1 MFEAPTGDRP
11 GPIETLRNLRGYHLV
26 NSVVAFLFASTGP
39 VALIL
44 TVGIKGGLSADDLAS
59 WIFIGFVGGGTLTL
73 IVSHVYRQPLAFGW
87 TISGTAIVGPALLK
101 YPFPEI
107 VGTYMATGAL
117 MLLLGVTG
125 SFKRLMDVTPVPIVM
140 AMVAGVFLKFGVLA
154 VDAFDKALW
163 IALAATGAYVVC
175 AFSPRVARFVP
186 PVLIALIAG
195 AIVAVYTDQF
205 QLTEPITAWLAQPKY
220 VRPEFG
226 KASLIELVLPLA
238 ISVLALQ
245 NAQGIAILRVEGH
258 SPPSNTITIASG
270 LGSFVFGM
278 YGSVNT
284 CLTGPVNA
292 ILASS
297 GVRRFHF
304 IGAYFWGLLAI
315 AFGLSAPL
323 VTKVALAVPEAFIY
337 ILGGLAMLG
346 VLRQA
351 FVASFS
357 GRYTFGALVTF
368 VITITDLIPGVNVN
382 MLGIGAPFWG
392 LVFGFATSALLERH
406 DFVAERAPKPEPE
419 PLKALPPPS
428 DSIVEDAE
436 EAEAEAEKAAEE
448 AEVAA
453 HLKALTVISPSP
465 SPHTYRVL
473 IALKEKRLPYRFVED
488 MTWQAGQ
495 GVSENPLSRNPLL
508 KVSDDESY
516 FDPRVILDYLDS
528 VRPEPPLMPDDTDEA
543 FEVRRWEVLAEG
555 VSGIVIDL
563 YIEGARPY
571 PFESEEWV
579 RRQQTRVL
587 DTIATIADMLGDR
600 QYCVGDRFTRA
611 DIALVTTLD
620 HLDLQFPS
628 FDWRRAYGNL
638 TLYFSRMRDRP
649 SVREVLGVY

>member
-1 MFEAPTGDRP
+1 MFEVPSGDRP
-11 GPIETLRNLRGYHLV
+11 GPIETLLNLRGHHLV
-26 NSVVAFLFASTGP
+26 NAVVAFLFAATGP

-44 TVGIKGGLSADDLAS
+44 TIGLKGGLSADDLAS
-59 WIFIGFVGGGTLTL
+59 WIFIGFAGGGALTL
-73 IVSHVYRQPLAFGW
+73 IISHIYRQPLAFAW

-101 YPFPEI
+101 YPYTEV
-107 VGTYMATGAL
+107 VGAYMATGVL
-117 MLLLGVTG
+117 MIVLGLSG
-125 SFKRLMDVTPVPIVM
+125 GFKRLMDVTPVPIVM

-163 IALAATGAYVVC
+163 IALSATGAFVVC
-175 AFSPRVARFVP
+175 SFSARVARFVP
-186 PVLIALIAG
+186 PVLVALAAG
-195 AIVAVYTDQF
+195 AAVAIYTDQF
-205 QLTEPITAWLAQPKY
+205 QLTEPIRDWLAQPKY
-220 VRPEFG
+220 FRPEFG

-245 NAQGIAILRVEGH
+245 NAQGIAILRVEH
-258 SPPSNTITIASG
+258 HDPPSNTITFVCGA
-270 LGSFVFGM
+270 GSLLFGA
-278 YGSVNT
+278 YGAVNT

-297 GVRRFHF
+297 GKPRFHF
-304 IGAYFWGLLAI
+304 VGAYFWALLAI
-315 AFGLSAPL
+315 AFGLTAPL

-357 GRYTFGALVTF
+357 GRFTFGALVTF
-368 VITITDLIPGVNVN
+368 VITITDLIPGINVN

-392 LVFGFATSALLERH
+392 LVFGFATSLLLERH
-406 DFVAERAPKPEPE
+406 DFVAERAPEPEPE

-428 DSIVEDAE
+428 DAIVEE
-436 EAEAEAEKAAEE
+436 VEE

-453 HLKALTVISPSP
+453 AKAAADEAAEHVPLTVVSPSP

-508 KVSDDESY
+508 KIGDDESY
-516 FDPRVILDYLDS
+516 FDPRVILDYLETL
-528 VRPEPPLMPDDTDEA
+528 RPEPPLMPDDPDEA
-543 FEVRRWEVLAEG
+543 FAVRRWEVLAEG

-579 RRQQTRVL
+579 RRQQTRVV

-620 HLDLQFPS
+620 HLDLQFPT

-638 TLYFSRMRDRP
+638 TLYFSRMRDRA
-649 SVREVLGVY
+649 SVRAVLGEY

>member
-1 MFEAPTGDRP
+1 MFESPARDRP
-11 GPIETLRNLRGYHLV
+11 GPIDTLLNLRGYHLV
-26 NSVVAFLFASTGP
+26 NAVVAFLFASTGP

-44 TVGIKGGLSADDLAS
+44 TVGIKGGLSAEDLAS
-59 WIFIGFVGGGTLTL
+59 WIFIGFVGGGALTL
-73 IVSHVYRQPLAFGW
+73 IISHVYRQPLAFGW

-107 VGTYMATGAL
+107 VGTYMVTGAL

-125 SFKRLMDVTPVPIVM
+125 SFKRLMNVTPVPIVM

-163 IALAATGAYVVC
+163 IALAATGAFVVC
-175 AFSPRVARFVP
+175 SFSPRVARFVP
-186 PVLIALIAG
+186 PVLIALVAG
-195 AIVAVYTDQF
+195 AAVAVYTDQF
-205 QLTEPITAWLAQPKY
+205 QLTEPITAWLAQPKFY
-220 VRPEFG
+220 EPRFSE
-226 KASLIELVLPLA
+226 ASLIELVLPLA

-245 NAQGIAILRVEGH
+245 NAQGIAILRVAGH
-258 SPPSNTITIASG
+258 QPPSNTITIASG
-270 LGSFVFGM
+270 AGSFIFGI

-292 ILASS
+292 ILASH
-297 GVRRFHF
+297 GERRYHF

-315 AFGLSAPL
+315 AFGLTAPF
-323 VTKVALAVPEAFIY
+323 VTRIALAVPEAFIY
-337 ILGGLAMLG
+337 ILGGLAMIG
-346 VLRQA
+346 VLRQS

-357 GRYTFGALVTF
+357 GRFTLGALVTF
-368 VITITDLIPGVNVN
+368 VITITDLIPGIDVN

-392 LVFGFATSALLERH
+392 LVFGFATSLLLERH
-406 DFVAERAPKPEPE
+406 DFRAEKTPVAEPSDEE
-419 PLKALPPPS
+419 IKALPPPT
-428 DSIVEDAE
+428 DKIAT
-436 EAEAEAEKAAEE
+436 EA
-448 AEVAA
+448 VAHA
-453 HLKALTVISPSP
+453 HDDELGSLTVISPSP

-488 MTWQAGQ
+488 MTWHAGQ

-508 KVSDDESY
+508 KVGDRKS
-516 FDPRVILDYLDS
+516 FVDPRVILDYLEAI
-528 VRPEPPLMPDDTDEA
+528 RPDPPLIPVGRDEA

-563 YIEGARPY
+563 YIESARPF

-587 DTIATIADMLGDR
+587 DSLATLANMLGDK

-611 DIALVTTLD
+611 DIALAAMLD
-620 HLDLQFPS
+620 HLDLQFPT

-638 TLYFSRMRDRP
+638 ALYFGRMRDRP
-649 SVREVLGVY
+649 SIREVLGEY